1 MVAFNFVQ
9 LAYRPSGW
17 PERYAVHAPLLL
29 LQSRGQVGVRLLRQ
43 VRRRTVVI
51 CSGVGVASHQGWV
64 EHWNGGLYLMRAAFG
79 AMQTRVIQ
87 MLWLD
92 PEEVSY
98 AANIAVWV
106 RWFLWVGG
114 AMASLAY
121 RPAFTYPQ
129 SITQAI
135 PFLLMHVAVAALNGY
150 VHYRLLTKRR
160 VTWRHL
166 IVLNALDLALITA
179 TVVDLGYD
187 SIWFVGYYPALAIF
201 AAVFTAPLLYL
212 TWTTLTASMY
222 VGVVLTVGPALTL
235 DGTDGKGL
243 YIRVIA
249 MFGVVLVINFITRF
263 QQRRAREAVQR
274 EGALQRER
282 IELSQAIHDTAAQT
296 AYMIG
301 LGIDA
306 ARQVAGDT
314 NEELT
319 ARLEATSRLSK
330 TAVWQLRRPIDMG
343 RIFDGRELGWTLDS
357 HVATF
362 RSITSMEAELTQNGA
377 EPPLSVEA
385 RSQLF
390 TIAHNALANAFRH
403 AGASRALVELDFGRD
418 ELRLSVSDD
427 GVGLP
432 DDYDERGH
440 GFANMRADAGR
451 LGGRLVVEP
460 RGPAGG
466 ARVTCLVP
474 LARGGKEG

>member
-1 MVAFNFVQ
+1 MK
-9 LAYRPSGW
+9 
-17 PERYAVHAPLLL
+17 
-29 LQSRGQVGVRLLRQ
+29 
-43 VRRRTVVI
+43 T
-51 CSGVGVASHQGWV
+51 
-64 EHWNGGLYLMRAAFG
+64 AFG
-79 AMQTRVIQ
+79 AVQTRLLQ

-92 PEEVSY
+92 PDEVSY

-106 RWFLWVGG
+106 RWFLQVG
-114 AMASLAY
+114 AITTLVHE
-121 RPAFTYPQ
+121 PAFTYPQ
-129 SITQAI
+129 TMLQSI
-135 PFLLMHVAVAALNGY
+135 PFILIHVSVATLNGH
-150 VHYRLLTKRR
+150 VHYRLLTRRR

-187 SIWFVGYYPALAIF
+187 SLWFVGYYPALAIF
-201 AAVFTAPLLYL
+201 AAVFTTPLLYL
-212 TWTTLTASMY
+212 TWTTITASIY
-222 VGVVLTVGPALTL
+222 VGVVLAVGSGLTL
-235 DGTDGKGL
+235 DGIDEKGL
-243 YIRVIA
+243 YIRVLA

-263 QQRRAREAVQR
+263 QQRRAREAIER

-306 ARQVAGDT
+306 AKQVAGDT

-343 RIFDGRELGWTLDS
+343 RIFDGRDLGWTLDS

-385 RSQLF
+385 KSQLF

-403 AGASRALVELDFGRD
+403 AGASRVLVELDFGRD
-418 ELRLSVSDD
+418 GLRLSVSDD

-440 GFANMRADAGR
+440 GFANMRTDAER

-466 ARVTCLVP
+466 ASVTCLMP
-474 LARGGKEG
+474 LARGGKER